1 MSVLNTRSR
10 NEAETGINLRIYE
23 DKYLQIKLHATFRQN
38 GICTTAVKVT
48 IVQTGRR
55 DTGRPIQICK

>member
-10 NEAETGINLRIYE
+10 NKEETGSNLKILE

-38 GICTTAVKVT
+38 GIFTTAIKGT
-48 IVQTGRR
+48 ILQRGRR
-55 DTGRPIQICK
+55 DIGRPRHKCK